1 MSAFL
6 GIASQVLVL
15 IFVLTTLFSVGL
27 LVSVR
32 QVLGGLQQRGSLALA
47 LCANFVV
54 LPATALAL
62 CWALQ
67 LTPAIQAALLLVAT
81 APGSPALLRLNEF
94 ARGDQA
100 RAVGLLVVLTSL
112 TVAYQ
117 PLVLPMLLP
126 GLDVSPMPIARA
138 LVLTVLLPLVLGL
151 LLKVRWPGL
160 AAHLRPALAR
170 VGNIS
175 ALLSCFILLPLAYR
189 DALMDV
195 VLNGGGL
202 LVLLLYL
209 PLAVG
214 AGWWL
219 GGPDAD
225 KRRLLALCCGQGS
238 MGAAFVIAAGNFNDP
253 HVIAMLLL
261 ILYASLAVLIPLAMI
276 FRRRSEL
283 AKPHP
288 ARATVQAPVGVHDA
302 FSDPL

>member
-1 MSAFL
+1 MRTFL
-6 GIASQVLVL
+6 EVASQVLVL
-15 IFVLTTLFSVGL
+15 IFVLSTLFSVGL

-32 QVLGGLQQRGSLALA
+32 QVLAGVQQRRSLALA

-54 LPATALAL
+54 LPGAALAL

-67 LTPAIQAALLLVAT
+67 LAPPVQAALLLVAT
-81 APGSPALLRLNEF
+81 APGSPALLRINEL

-100 RAVGLLVVLTSL
+100 RAVGLLVVLTGL

-126 GLDVSPMPIARA
+126 GLDVSPMPVARA

-151 LLKVRWPGL
+151 LLKARWPAL
-160 AAHLRPALAR
+160 AGRLRPALGR
-170 VGNIS
+170 LGNIS
-175 ALLSCFILLPLAYR
+175 AAVSCFILLPLLYR

-219 GGPDAD
+219 GGPEAD

-238 MGAAFVIAAGNFNDP
+238 MGAAFVIAAQNFNNP

-261 ILYASLAVLIPLAMI
+261 ILYASLALLIPLAVV
-276 FRRRSEL
+276 FRRSTWAMSKAL
-283 AKPHP
+283 A
-288 ARATVQAPVGVHDA
+288 
-302 FSDPL
+302 